1 MMMMIKESKQN
12 KQCKTAGGR
21 DNIKQNN
28 RKKRERERAV
38 SERDWKRKSR
48 EKKTYKL
55 SRMRE
60 KNRERDRE
68 RRREQ
73 ERWDTEGLQE
83 RASQHGSQRVCWPPA
98 VMLAQHQQLDGQLAT
113 RTEPAGGASL
123 AHNLSSLTH
132 TQVRAHTHTQVRTH
146 GYTQT

>member
-1 MMMMIKESKQN
+1 M
-12 KQCKTAGGR
+12 
-21 DNIKQNN
+21 
-28 RKKRERERAV
+28 

-83 RASQHGSQRVCWPPA
+83 RASRHGSQRVCWPPA

-132 TQVRAHTHTQVRTH
+132 TQVRAHIHTGTHTRIHANINTH
-146 GYTQT
+146 TSAHAKNPHTYTKARRHTSLRMH

>member
-1 MMMMIKESKQN
+1 M
-12 KQCKTAGGR
+12 
-21 DNIKQNN
+21 
-28 RKKRERERAV
+28 

-132 TQVRAHTHTQVRTH
+132 THTGTRTHTHRYAHTDTRKHKHSHKCPCKKPTH
-146 GYTQT
+146 IHQST